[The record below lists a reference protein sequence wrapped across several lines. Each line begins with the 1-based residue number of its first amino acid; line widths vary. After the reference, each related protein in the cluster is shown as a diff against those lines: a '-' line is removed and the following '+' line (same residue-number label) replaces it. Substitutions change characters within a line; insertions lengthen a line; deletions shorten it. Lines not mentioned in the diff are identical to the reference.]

1 MRASCCLLCASA
13 ASADDFAASRS
24 LETTRR
30 DFSAANEECF
40 ILVRKPIAVFS
51 VARHFSVSSWLEV
64 SEKSDTRG
72 TKVAW
77 YASHC
82 ESSFTLALTY
92 FKGLR
97 FIFGEG
103 KRGLGLPHRSNHR

>member
-24 LETTRR
+24 LETTSR
-30 DFSAANEECF
+30 DFSAATEECF
-40 ILVRKPIAVFS
+40 ILVRKLIAVFS

-72 TKVAW
+72 TNVAW
-77 YASHC
+77 YASHYGSC
-82 ESSFTLALTY
+82 
-92 FKGLR
+92 
-97 FIFGEG
+97 
-103 KRGLGLPHRSNHR
+103 